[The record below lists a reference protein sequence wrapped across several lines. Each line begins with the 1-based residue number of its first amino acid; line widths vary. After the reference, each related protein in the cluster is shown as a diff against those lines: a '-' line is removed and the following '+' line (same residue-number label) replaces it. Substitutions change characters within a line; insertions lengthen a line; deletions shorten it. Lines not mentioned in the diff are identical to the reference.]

1 MYRWMNVSMTDL
13 ENNPECAHRAYV
25 DDEKDWNGWLCPLF
39 KKSEV
44 ARMTPWLRQSD
55 VRLLFDDTTDKFVA
69 IVDSEATETF
79 GGIDI
84 DGMHLYPI
92 GYGSWMW
99 VESTCSQ
106 AESG

>member
-39 KKSEV
+39 EKSEV